1 MFMAYHRVFKLFFSM
16 YIFLQYIRI
25 LQLQNTLGIIVK
37 YSEGVAILKVALSQ
51 FIHVHIVDVKKLS
64 GLNSLA
70 EISVYHFLLFWIIKW
85 SD

>member
-1 MFMAYHRVFKLFFSM
+1 M
-16 YIFLQYIRI
+16 
-25 LQLQNTLGIIVK
+25 K